1 MSKLPKNTIS
11 YNYDSNIVYK
21 NYSEN
26 LPHLSTWI
34 DEILVLNER
43 SCPTKT
49 NPTTEHLAQALQR
62 YDSIFKELFRQSSVH
77 SEQLTRLL
85 AKSWMGVVKL
95 LDYMIKSY
103 HRYSKHTSHVQEQSQ
118 ELLRE
123 RQGQVAASSVLK
135 EEYEL
140 QRTALRAKIRTLEA
154 QVDAI
159 SATNRE
165 VNNENIRLRKI
176 IDIYIKSQ
184 ELNEQ
189 SWDIMDDNF
198 IGKVKQEDDNN
209 DNATTDGSVAAAGGS
224 HQQNSLDASK
234 IQFQILSRL
243 EIEMGEVLTQVIKE
257 EDRQRFLLTDVMH
270 LMKKN
275 QDIFGSGTS
284 VNGKWKTGKVEEVQ
298 MVDEA
303 IQVDEK
309 QNFGVVEDLILSPRD
324 TDALGPA
331 PIVPSTAIIV
341 RGEHIPYQLR
351 KHMKSFPFVLRIPTS
366 VWLCQQIM
374 AIYVDKI
381 RFDEEN
387 KGSLKKVSLADHV
400 YQYYKK
406 SYHMECLADMQI
418 SQLISACESYAKTN
432 ARVSLFAAQIGLLDK
447 EAEPP
452 LDVRDTEFIL
462 SALSYLLSQ
471 GELLPDKSTTKV
483 KGKLKKE
490 GLNIRPDVTRSVA
503 IDCITHLFERYLP
516 DAGAD
521 YIIKV
526 KSMSGTEKGSKYIDI
541 DMFLDVLIDPWQQLR
556 MNWEE
561 HAHFLFDLH
570 CNVYRVL
577 SDVQFANDFGNKD
590 RDSVLMQVNK
600 QSANDCLRRPM
611 RSLKVAK
618 DKESNDDD
626 DDVKPAAEVGVKKPP
641 SGQANANKEP
651 ICELMNRKAF
661 TLALTSIN
669 PSMNFRDVDKLYDES
684 LHSAHDGVLRVLQQL
699 WLRVLVDNNTMR
711 NMSKPPTR
719 NQPVRDNKE
728 RFQESQD
735 APKVDK
741 SVDKYCYINVR
752 TMASQW
758 AKPYHDR
765 VFKAADIEEAAFVRT
780 VVHYNLFASSPLL
793 ELMHIAPK
801 DLWPNADMFIKQLQ
815 ARKKKAE
822 DAAAAQLLHQQM
834 VQRLEEEARQKREEE
849 ERQQREKE
857 QEEERIRLE
866 EEAKKGK
873 KGKKKQQQPHAV
885 PSPTKDQAL
894 KESSISS
901 IKSGSE
907 TIVTK

>member
-1 MSKLPKNTIS
+1 MSNLPKSTVS
-11 YNYDSNIVYK
+11 YNYDTNIVYK

-34 DEILVLNER
+34 DEILALNER
-43 SCPTKT
+43 SCPVKT

-62 YDSIFKELFRQSSVH
+62 YDSIFKELFRQSSIH

-95 LDYMIKSY
+95 FDYMIKSY

-118 ELLRE
+118 ELIRE
-123 RQGQVAASSVLK
+123 RQGQIASSSVLK

-154 QVDAI
+154 RIEVV

-165 VNNENIRLRKI
+165 VSNENTRLRKI

-198 IGKVKQEDDNN
+198 IGKAKQEDDI
-209 DNATTDGSVAAAGGS
+209 DDDSTTNDGSITAATGS
-224 HQQNSLDASK
+224 HQNSLDASK

-243 EIEMGEVLTQVIKE
+243 EIEMGEVLAQVIKE
-257 EDRQRFLLTDVMH
+257 EDRQRFLLTDIMH

-275 QDIFGSGTS
+275 QDIFGSGTA
-284 VNGKWKTGKVEEVQ
+284 VNGKWKTGKVEEVE

-303 IQVDEK
+303 VQVDEK
-309 QNFGVVEDLILSPRD
+309 QKFGVVDDLILSPRD
-324 TDALGPA
+324 TDALGPS
-331 PIVPSTAIIV
+331 PIIPSTSIVV

-351 KHMKSFPFVLRIPTS
+351 RRMKSFPFVLRVPTS
-366 VWLCQQIM
+366 IWLCQQIM
-374 AIYVDKI
+374 AIYVGKI

-387 KGSLKKVSLADHV
+387 KNSLRKVTLADYVH
-400 YQYYKK
+400 QYYLK
-406 SYHMECLADMQI
+406 SYNMECLVDMQI
-418 SQLISACESYAKTN
+418 SQLISACEAYIKTIP
-432 ARVSLFAAQIGLLDK
+432 RVSLFAAQIGLLDK

-462 SALSYLLSQ
+462 SALSYLISQ
-471 GELLPDKSTTKV
+471 GELLPDKSTIKV

-490 GLNIRPDVTRSVA
+490 ALNIRPDITRAVA
-503 IDCITHLFERYLP
+503 VDCISHLFGQYLP
-516 DAGAD
+516 DGGAD
-521 YIIKV
+521 YVIKV
-526 KSMSGTEKGSKYIDI
+526 KSMSSTEKGTKYIDI

-561 HAHFLFDLH
+561 HAHFLFDMH

-590 RDSVLMQVNK
+590 RDSVLMQINK
-600 QSANDCLRRPM
+600 QSANDCLRRPI
-611 RSLKVAK
+611 RSLMVKK
-618 DKESNDDD
+618 DSGNNDDD
-626 DDVKPAAEVGVKKPP
+626 DDNAKPAADVVVKKPP

-651 ICELMNRKAF
+651 VCELMNRKAF

-669 PSMNFRDVDKLYDES
+669 PNLNFREIDSFYDES
-684 LHSAHDGVLRVLQQL
+684 LFFAHNGVVRILQQL
-699 WLRVLVDNNTMR
+699 WLRVLVDNNMKSA
-711 NMSKPPTR
+711 SKPPTR
-719 NQPVRDNKE
+719 SKQSRDHKE
-728 RFQESQD
+728 KPQANPAAQETD
-735 APKVDK
+735 NNAE
-741 SVDKYCYINVR
+741 KYCYVNVR

-758 AKPYHDR
+758 TKPYHDR
-765 VFKAADIEEAAFVRT
+765 VFKAADIEEATFVKT
-780 VVHYNLFASSPLL
+780 VVYYNLFASSPLL

-801 DLWPNADMFIKQLQ
+801 DLWPNADMFIKQLN

-822 DAAAAQLLHQQM
+822 DNAAAQLLHQQM
-834 VQRLEEEARQKREEE
+834 LKLEEEARHKREEE
-849 ERQQREKE
+849 ERQRIEWE
-857 QEEERIRLE
+857 QEVERKRLE
-866 EEAKKGK
+866 EEAKKSK
-873 KGKKKQQQPHAV
+873 KSKKKPQQLTTS
-885 PSPTKDQAL
+885 SPTKDQSL
-894 KESSISS
+894 KEPSISS
-901 IKSGSE
+901 MKSSSE
-907 TIVTK
+907 TNGTK